1 MKSTKA
7 NFERVMRITDEQ
19 KRLEKLKSF
28 EMGNAGSNYWYRRA
42 REEVQKIEG
51 TYKENIFWL
60 HGRPSV

>member
-1 MKSTKA
+1 
-7 NFERVMRITDEQ
+7 MRITDEQ

-42 REEVQKIEG
+42 REEVQKIEE

-60 HGRPSV
+60 HGRPPV